1 MYFYLS
7 KNDIPVNRLRLL
19 SEMLITSW
27 HSLDKTDLSF
37 EDRSSNFNFQTS
49 VENSPAQETNL
60 KRYLESC

>member
-49 VENSPAQETNL
+49 VENGPAQETNL

>member
-19 SEMLITSW
+19 PEMLITSW

-37 EDRSSNFNFQTS
+37 EDQSSNFNCQAS
-49 VENSPAQETNL
+49 VEDSPAQETNL
-60 KRYLESC
+60 KRYLKSC